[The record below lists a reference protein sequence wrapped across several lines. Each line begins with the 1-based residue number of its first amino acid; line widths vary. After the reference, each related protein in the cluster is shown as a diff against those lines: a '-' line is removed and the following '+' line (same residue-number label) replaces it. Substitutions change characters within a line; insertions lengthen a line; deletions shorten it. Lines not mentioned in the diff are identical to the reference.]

1 MDERK
6 EHNPCLNG
14 NPNLKKNI
22 NQIISQMCG
31 TLSLI
36 TRVEKYTVNPQWG
49 PSMFRQEIQFKL
61 PGGYKT

>member
-1 MDERK
+1 MDEWK

-36 TRVEKYTVNPQWG
+36 TRVEKNTVNPQ
-49 PSMFRQEIQFKL
+49 
-61 PGGYKT
+61 